1 MTLDYLFFYAE
12 ANIVCI
18 IIFVILLWHDRRYRT
33 RQEKQIWFD
42 RTVIAHILYF
52 ISDIGWAAVISGDLP
67 RTRALVIIFNFLNF
81 ILLSLIAYGW
91 FMYMA
96 ASENMIL
103 GKTWKQRRMIRLPME
118 ICTAVLVIAFIIAP
132 RFWVNDAGELNPWYY
147 PLLLT
152 APLIYIIASFI
163 ISMINARKAEN
174 RETKRLY
181 ILIGVYP
188 LSVVFF
194 GLLQLIALNAP
205 LFCFGCTIMMLF
217 FYIQSMQTLISVDAL
232 TRLNNRGQ
240 IERYMKQVRYREN
253 LPVYAAMLDID
264 HFKKINDTFGHAEGD
279 RALVLVAEAMRQTA
293 EKSGENMFIGRYGGD
308 EFTMIVQSG
317 KEGIMEETTAKLRE
331 AAHKKQEENH
341 LLYNLDLSIGYDRL
355 RDGADT
361 MEDCL
366 NRADERLYENKRAAG
381 TDRR

>member
-331 AAHKKQEENH
+331 AAHKKQEENY

>member
-52 ISDIGWAAVISGDLP
+52 ISDIGWAAVISGNLP
-67 RTRALVIIFNFLNF
+67 RSRGLVILFNFLNF
-81 ILLSLIAYGW
+81 ILLSLISYGW

-96 ASENMIL
+96 ASEGMDL
-103 GKTWKQRRMIRLPME
+103 VKSWKQRRLIRLPME
-118 ICTAVLVIAFIIAP
+118 ICTAILVISYIIAP
-132 RFWVNDAGELNPWYY
+132 RFWVNDAGELNSWYY
-147 PLLLT
+147 PLLVT

-163 ISMINARKAEN
+163 CSMINAKKAEN
-174 RETKRLY
+174 RETRRLY

-217 FYIQSMQTLISVDAL
+217 FYIQAMQTLISVDAL

-240 IERYMKQVRYREN
+240 IERYMKQMKYREN
-253 LPVYAAMLDID
+253 LPIYAAMIDID
-264 HFKKINDTFGHAEGD
+264 YFKKINDTFGHAEGD
-279 RALVLVAEAMRQTA
+279 RALILVAEAMRQTA
-293 EKSGENMFIGRYGGD
+293 EKIGENAFIGRYGGD
-308 EFTMIVQSG
+308 EFTMIVQSA
-317 KEGIMEETTAKLRE
+317 KEGIMEQITDRLRE
-331 AAHKKQEENH
+331 AARSKQEDNH

-355 RDGADT
+355 RDEKDT
-361 MEDCL
+361 MEACL
-366 NRADERLYENKRAAG
+366 NRADEKLYENKRAAG

>member
-1 MTLDYLFFYAE
+1 MTPDYLFFYAE

-18 IIFVILLWHDRRYRT
+18 IIFVIILWHDRRYRT

-67 RTRALVIIFNFLNF
+67 RIRALVIIFNFLNF

-103 GKTWKQRRMIRLPME
+103 GKTWKQRRLGRLPMA
-118 ICTAVLVIAFIIAP
+118 ICTAILVTTYIIAP
-132 RFWVNDAGELNPWYY
+132 RFWVNDAGELNFWYY

-152 APLIYIIASFI
+152 APLIYIISSFVC
-163 ISMINARKAEN
+163 SMINAKKAEN
-174 RETKRLY
+174 RETKRMY

-217 FYIQSMQTLISVDAL
+217 FYIQAMQTLISVDAL

-240 IERYMKQVRYREN
+240 IERYMKQIRFREN
-253 LPVYAAMLDID
+253 MPVYAAMIDID

-293 EKSGENMFIGRYGGD
+293 EKSGENVFIGRYGGD
-308 EFTMIVQSG
+308 EYTMIVQSA
-317 KEGIMEETTAKLRE
+317 KEGIMEEMTERLRE
-331 AAHKKQEENH
+331 AAHQKQEDNH
-341 LLYNLDLSIGYDRL
+341 LRYNLDLSIGYDRL
-355 RDGADT
+355 REGADT
-361 MEDCL
+361 MEACL

>member
-1 MTLDYLFFYAE
+1 
-12 ANIVCI
+12 
-18 IIFVILLWHDRRYRT
+18 
-33 RQEKQIWFD
+33 
-42 RTVIAHILYF
+42 
-52 ISDIGWAAVISGDLP
+52 VISGDLP

-103 GKTWKQRRMIRLPME
+103 GKTWKQRRLVRLPME
-118 ICTAVLVIAFIIAP
+118 ICTAILVITYIIAP
-132 RFWVNDAGELNPWYY
+132 RFWVNDAGELNFWYY

-152 APLIYIIASFI
+152 APLIYIISSFVC
-163 ISMINARKAEN
+163 SMINAKKAEN

-253 LPVYAAMLDID
+253 LPVYAAMIDID

-293 EKSGENMFIGRYGGD
+293 EKSGENVFIGRYGGD
-308 EFTMIVQSG
+308 EFTMIVQSA
-317 KEGIMEETTAKLRE
+317 KEGIMEEITDRLRE
-331 AAHKKQEENH
+331 AAHHRQEENH
-341 LLYNLDLSIGYDRL
+341 LFYNLDLSIGYDRL
-355 RDGADT
+355 RGGEDT
-361 MEDCL
+361 MDACL
-366 NRADERLYENKRAAG
+366 NRADEKLYENKRAAG